1 LSETATISFI
11 RGKRMYDLIVIGGG
25 PAGYYAAER
34 AGKAKL
40 STLLVEKS
48 QIGGVCLN
56 EGCVPS
62 KTMLH
67 SAGLFVSAASSEK
80 FGVRAL
86 DVHFDL
92 ATVMARK
99 QKIVES
105 LRSGIAFTLKKCNVE
120 TCAGPAVIKG
130 KTGNGFKVSVLEKEF
145 EAKRLL
151 VCTGSEA
158 IRLDLP
164 GMKQEFVMTSR
175 EILSVSSIPP
185 ALAVIGAG
193 AIGLEFAVFFAEA
206 GSRVTVIEMLP
217 QIGGAIDKDISR
229 ALQRE
234 LEKKGIVFHLQ
245 AKVVGAGDH
254 SVTFESGG
262 KTQTLASDIA
272 LVSVGRRPVVMGI
285 GLETLGVAVE
295 KGAIATDEKGRTTA
309 GGVWAA
315 GDVNGRSMLA
325 HTAYREAQVC
335 IDDMLGRDSRVNY
348 RAIPSV
354 IYTHP
359 EAACVGL
366 TKEEA
371 IAEGFEAAEAKLPM
385 GYNSR
390 FTAETADGR
399 GIAKAVID
407 AKTRKLL
414 GVHMAGDHCSEIIFG
429 AAAFIQCGMTVD
441 DVSQFVFPHP
451 TISEMLK
458 DTIGQFE

>member
-1 LSETATISFI
+1 MKTTNPFI

-25 PAGYYAAER
+25 PAGYYAAEK
-34 AGKAKL
+34 AGKAGL

-48 QIGGVCLN
+48 HVGGVCLN

-62 KTMLH
+62 KTLLH
-67 SAGLFVSAASSEK
+67 SSGLFAAASSSEK
-80 FGVRAL
+80 FGVTSAG
-86 DVHFDL
+86 VSFNL

-105 LRSGIAFTLKKCNVE
+105 LRNGIAFTLKICNVE
-120 TCAGPAVIKG
+120 TCAGTAVIKG
-130 KTGNGFKVSVLEKEF
+130 KASGGFKVAALEKEF

-164 GMKQEFVMTSR
+164 GMEQEFVMTSR
-175 EILSVSSIPP
+175 EILSVASIPP

-193 AIGLEFAVFFAEA
+193 VIGLEFATFFAEA
-206 GSRVTVIEMLP
+206 GSRVVVIEMLP
-217 QIGGAIDKDISR
+217 QIGGAIDKDISK

-245 AKVVGAGDH
+245 AKVVAAGDH
-254 SVTFESGG
+254 AVSFESGG

-295 KGAIATDEKGRTTA
+295 KGAITTDEKGRTNVS
-309 GGVWAA
+309 GVWAA
-315 GDVNGRSMLA
+315 GDVNGKSMLA

-335 IDDMLGRDSRVNY
+335 IDDMLGRVARVNY

-371 IAEGFEAAEAKLPM
+371 LAQGFEAVEAKLPM

-390 FTAETADGR
+390 FNAETDNGR
-399 GIAKAVID
+399 GMAKAVID

-414 GVHMAGDHCSEIIFG
+414 GVHMAGDHCSEMIFG

-441 DVSQFVFPHP
+441 DISQLVFPHP
-451 TISEMLK
+451 TISEMIK
-458 DTIGQFE
+458 DTILQFE